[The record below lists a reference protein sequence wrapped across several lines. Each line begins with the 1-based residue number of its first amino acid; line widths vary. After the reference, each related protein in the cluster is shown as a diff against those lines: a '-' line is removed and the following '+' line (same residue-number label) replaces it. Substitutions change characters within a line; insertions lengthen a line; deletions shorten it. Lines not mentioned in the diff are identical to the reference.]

1 MPITKS
7 PSSTITRD
15 INRDFSRM
23 RNRIQRFLE
32 EPFGFD
38 LPMPSISERAWERTM
53 WSPAVEATET
63 PSEYIVTAEL
73 PGINPSEVD
82 VEIANGMLTLKGKKE
97 EERRE
102 EDTNR
107 SWHLWERS
115 YGSFERSFR
124 FPADVD
130 EGKVHAEFANGVLTV
145 KVPKS
150 AISHPAGRK
159 IPVMKK

>member
-1 MPITKS
+1 MALTKT
-7 PSSTITRD
+7 PTSS
-15 INRDFSRM
+15 INRDITRM

-38 LPMPSISERAWERTM
+38 LPFPSVEERRWERTM

-63 PSEYIVTAEL
+63 PTEYVVTAEL
-73 PGINPSEVD
+73 PGIESNAVD
-82 VEIANGMLTLKGKKE
+82 VEIANGMLTLKGQKA

-102 EDTNR
+102 EDKDR

-124 FPADVD
+124 FPNDVN
-130 EGKVHAEFANGVLTV
+130 EAKVHAEFANGVLTV

-150 AISHPAGRK
+150 EVSHPAGRK

>member
-1 MPITKS
+1 MALTKT
-7 PSSTITRD
+7 PTSS
-15 INRDFSRM
+15 INRDITRM

-38 LPMPSISERAWERTM
+38 LPFPSVEERRWERTM

-63 PSEYIVTAEL
+63 PMEYVVTAEL
-73 PGINPSEVD
+73 PGIEPSAVD
-82 VEIANGMLTLKGKKE
+82 VEIANGMLTLKGQKA

-102 EDTNR
+102 EDKDR

-124 FPADVD
+124 FPNDVN
-130 EGKVHAEFANGVLTV
+130 EAKVHAEFANGVLTV

-150 AISHPAGRK
+150 EVSHPAGRK

>member
-1 MPITKS
+1 MALTKT
-7 PSSTITRD
+7 PTSS
-15 INRDFSRM
+15 INRDITRM

-38 LPMPSISERAWERTM
+38 LPFPSVEERRWERTM

-63 PSEYIVTAEL
+63 PMEYVVTAEL
-73 PGINPSEVD
+73 PGIEPSAVD
-82 VEIANGMLTLKGKKE
+82 VEIANGMLTLKGQKA

-102 EDTNR
+102 EDEDR

-124 FPADVD
+124 FPNDVN
-130 EGKVHAEFANGVLTV
+130 EAKVHAEFANGVLTV

-150 AISHPAGRK
+150 EVSHPAGRK

>member
-1 MPITKS
+1 MALTKT
-7 PSSTITRD
+7 PTSS
-15 INRDFSRM
+15 INRDITRM

-38 LPMPSISERAWERTM
+38 LPFPSVEERRWERTM

-63 PSEYIVTAEL
+63 PTEYVVTAEL
-73 PGINPSEVD
+73 PGIEPNAVD
-82 VEIANGMLTLKGKKE
+82 VEIANGMLTLKGQKA

-102 EDTNR
+102 EDKDR

-124 FPADVD
+124 FPNDVN
-130 EGKVHAEFANGVLTV
+130 EAKVHAEFANGVLTV

-150 AISHPAGRK
+150 EVSHPAGRK

>member
-1 MPITKS
+1 MALTKTPTSPIS
-7 PSSTITRD
+7 RD
-15 INRDFSRM
+15 ITRM

-38 LPMPSISERAWERTM
+38 LPFPSVEERRWERTM

-63 PSEYIVTAEL
+63 PSDYIVTAEL
-73 PGINPSEVD
+73 PGIEPTEVD
-82 VEIANGMLTLKGKKE
+82 VEMANGMLTLKGKKA

-102 EDTNR
+102 EDKDR

-124 FPADVD
+124 FPNDVN
-130 EGKVHAEFANGVLTV
+130 ESKVHAEFANGVLTV

-150 AISHPAGRK
+150 EISHPAGRK

>member
-1 MPITKS
+1 MALTKT
-7 PSSTITRD
+7 PTSS
-15 INRDFSRM
+15 INRDITRM

-38 LPMPSISERAWERTM
+38 LPFPSVEERRWERTM

-63 PSEYIVTAEL
+63 PTEYVVTAEL
-73 PGINPSEVD
+73 PGIEPNAVD
-82 VEIANGMLTLKGKKE
+82 VEIANGMLTLKGQKA

-102 EDTNR
+102 EDKDR
-107 SWHLWERS
+107 AWHLWERS

-124 FPADVD
+124 FPNDVN
-130 EGKVHAEFANGVLTV
+130 EAKVHAEFANGVLTV

-150 AISHPAGRK
+150 EVSHPAGRK

>member
-1 MPITKS
+1 MALTKTPTSPIS
-7 PSSTITRD
+7 RD
-15 INRDFSRM
+15 ITRM

-38 LPMPSISERAWERTM
+38 LPFPSVEERRWERTM

-63 PSEYIVTAEL
+63 PAEYIVTTEL
-73 PGINPSEVD
+73 PGIEPNEVD
-82 VEIANGMLTLKGKKE
+82 VEMANGMLTLKGKKA

-102 EDTNR
+102 EDKDR

-124 FPADVD
+124 FPNDVN
-130 EGKVHAEFANGVLTV
+130 ESKVHAEFANCVLTV

-150 AISHPAGRK
+150 EISHPAGRK

>member
-1 MPITKS
+1 MALTKTSTSPIS
-7 PSSTITRD
+7 RD
-15 INRDFSRM
+15 ITRM

-38 LPMPSISERAWERTM
+38 LPFPSVEERRWERTM

-73 PGINPSEVD
+73 PGIEPSEVD
-82 VEIANGMLTLKGKKE
+82 VEMANGMLTLKGQKA

-102 EDTNR
+102 EEKDR

-124 FPADVD
+124 FPNDVN
-130 EGKVHAEFANGVLTV
+130 EAKVQAEFANGVLTV

-150 AISHPAGRK
+150 EISHPAGRK

>member
-1 MPITKS
+1 MTLTKT
-7 PSSTITRD
+7 PSSPITRD
-15 INRDFSRM
+15 ITRM

-38 LPMPSISERAWERTM
+38 LPFPSVEERRWERTM

-63 PSEYIVTAEL
+63 PAEYVVTAEL
-73 PGINPSEVD
+73 PGIDPSEVE
-82 VEIANGMLTLKGKKE
+82 VEMANGMLSLKGKKT

-102 EDTNR
+102 EDKDR
-107 SWHLWERS
+107 AWHLWERS
-115 YGSFERSFR
+115 YGSFERTFR
-124 FPADVD
+124 FPHDVN

-150 AISHPAGRK
+150 EVSHPAGRK

>member
-1 MPITKS
+1 MALTKT
-7 PSSTITRD
+7 PTSS
-15 INRDFSRM
+15 INRDITRM

-38 LPMPSISERAWERTM
+38 LPFPSVEERRWERTM

-63 PSEYIVTAEL
+63 PTEYVVTAEL
-73 PGINPSEVD
+73 PGIEPSAVD
-82 VEIANGMLTLKGKKE
+82 VEIASGMLTLKGQKA

-102 EDTNR
+102 EDKDR

-124 FPADVD
+124 FPNDVN
-130 EGKVHAEFANGVLTV
+130 EAKVHAEFANGVLTV

-150 AISHPAGRK
+150 EVSHPAGRK

>member
-1 MPITKS
+1 MALTKT
-7 PSSTITRD
+7 PTSS
-15 INRDFSRM
+15 INRDITRM

-38 LPMPSISERAWERTM
+38 LPFPSVEERRWERTM

-73 PGINPSEVD
+73 PGIEPSEVD
-82 VEIANGMLTLKGKKE
+82 VEIANGMLTLKGQKA

-102 EDTNR
+102 EEKDR
-107 SWHLWERS
+107 AWHLWERS

-124 FPADVD
+124 FPNDVN
-130 EGKVHAEFANGVLTV
+130 EAKVHAEFANGVLTV

-150 AISHPAGRK
+150 EISHPAGRK

>member
-1 MPITKS
+1 MALTKT
-7 PSSTITRD
+7 PTSS
-15 INRDFSRM
+15 INRDITRM

-38 LPMPSISERAWERTM
+38 LPFPSVEERRWERTM

-63 PSEYIVTAEL
+63 PTEYVVTAEL
-73 PGINPSEVD
+73 PGIEPSAVD
-82 VEIANGMLTLKGKKE
+82 VEIANGMLTLKGQKA

-102 EDTNR
+102 EDKDR

-124 FPADVD
+124 FPNDVN
-130 EGKVHAEFANGVLTV
+130 EAKVHAEFANGVLTV

-150 AISHPAGRK
+150 EVSHPAGRK

>member
-1 MPITKS
+1 
-7 PSSTITRD
+7 
-15 INRDFSRM
+15 
-23 RNRIQRFLE
+23 
-32 EPFGFD
+32 
-38 LPMPSISERAWERTM
+38 M

-63 PSEYIVTAEL
+63 PTEYVVTAEL
-73 PGINPSEVD
+73 QGIEPSAVD
-82 VEIANGMLTLKGKKE
+82 VEIANGMLTLKGQKA

-102 EDTNR
+102 EDKDR

-124 FPADVD
+124 FPNDVN
-130 EGKVHAEFANGVLTV
+130 EAKVHAEFANGVLTV

-150 AISHPAGRK
+150 EVSHPAGRK

>member
-1 MPITKS
+1 MALTKT
-7 PSSTITRD
+7 PTSS
-15 INRDFSRM
+15 INRDITRM

-38 LPMPSISERAWERTM
+38 LPFPSVEERRWERTM

-63 PSEYIVTAEL
+63 PAEYVVTAEL
-73 PGINPSEVD
+73 PGIEPHQVD
-82 VEIANGMLTLKGKKE
+82 VEIANGMLTLKGQKA

-102 EDTNR
+102 EDKDR
-107 SWHLWERS
+107 AWHLWERS

-124 FPADVD
+124 FPNDVN
-130 EGKVHAEFANGVLTV
+130 EAKVQAEFANGVLTV

-150 AISHPAGRK
+150 EISHPAGRK

>member
-1 MPITKS
+1 MALTKT
-7 PSSTITRD
+7 PTSS
-15 INRDFSRM
+15 INRDITRM

-38 LPMPSISERAWERTM
+38 LPFPSVEERRWERTM

-63 PSEYIVTAEL
+63 PTEYVVTAEL
-73 PGINPSEVD
+73 PGIEPSAVD
-82 VEIANGMLTLKGKKE
+82 VEIANGMLTLKGQKA

-102 EDTNR
+102 EDTDR
-107 SWHLWERS
+107 AWHLWERS

-124 FPADVD
+124 FPNDVN
-130 EGKVHAEFANGVLTV
+130 EAKVHAEFANGVLTV

-150 AISHPAGRK
+150 EVSHPAGRK

>member
-1 MPITKS
+1 MALTKT
-7 PSSTITRD
+7 PTSS
-15 INRDFSRM
+15 INRDITRM

-38 LPMPSISERAWERTM
+38 LPFPSVEERRWERTM

-63 PSEYIVTAEL
+63 PTEYVVTAEL
-73 PGINPSEVD
+73 PGIEPSAVD
-82 VEIANGMLTLKGKKE
+82 VEIANGMLTLKGQKA
-97 EERRE
+97 EERGE
-102 EDTNR
+102 EDKDR
-107 SWHLWERS
+107 AWHLWERS

-124 FPADVD
+124 FPNDVN
-130 EGKVHAEFANGVLTV
+130 EAKVHAEFANGVLTV

-150 AISHPAGRK
+150 EVSHPAGRK

>member
-1 MPITKS
+1 MALTKT
-7 PSSTITRD
+7 PTSS
-15 INRDFSRM
+15 INRDITRM

-38 LPMPSISERAWERTM
+38 LPFPSVEERRWERTM

-63 PSEYIVTAEL
+63 PTEYVVTAEL
-73 PGINPSEVD
+73 PGIEPSAVD
-82 VEIANGMLTLKGKKE
+82 VEIANGMLTLKGQKA
-97 EERRE
+97 EERGE
-102 EDTNR
+102 EDTDR
-107 SWHLWERS
+107 AWHLWERS

-124 FPADVD
+124 FPNDVN
-130 EGKVHAEFANGVLTV
+130 EAKVHAEFANGVLTV

-150 AISHPAGRK
+150 EVSHPAGRK

>member
-1 MPITKS
+1 MALTKT
-7 PSSTITRD
+7 PTSS
-15 INRDFSRM
+15 INRDITRM

-38 LPMPSISERAWERTM
+38 LPFPSVEERRWERTM

-63 PSEYIVTAEL
+63 PTEYVVTAEL
-73 PGINPSEVD
+73 PGIEPSAVD
-82 VEIANGMLTLKGKKE
+82 VEIANGMLTLKGQKA

-102 EDTNR
+102 EDKDR
-107 SWHLWERS
+107 AWHLWERS

-124 FPADVD
+124 FPNDVN
-130 EGKVHAEFANGVLTV
+130 EAKVHAEFANGVLTV

-150 AISHPAGRK
+150 EVSHPAGRK

>member
-1 MPITKS
+1 MALTKT
-7 PSSTITRD
+7 PTSS
-15 INRDFSRM
+15 INRDITRM

-38 LPMPSISERAWERTM
+38 LPFPSVEERRWERTM

-63 PSEYIVTAEL
+63 PTEYVVTAEL
-73 PGINPSEVD
+73 PGIEPSAVD
-82 VEIANGMLTLKGKKE
+82 VEIANGMLTLKGQKA

-102 EDTNR
+102 EDKDR

-124 FPADVD
+124 FPNDVN
-130 EGKVHAEFANGVLTV
+130 EAKVHAEFANGVLTV

-150 AISHPAGRK
+150 EVSHPAGRK
-159 IPVMKK
+159 IPVMQK